1 MLDKFVEAD
10 IALLSFP
17 LYCYS
22 MLSHITAFVDRII
35 SLAKQSKKKKKDHV
49 EHDNLL
55 DFMNKRILVISS
67 AEFPQFEDN
76 FLGLKIQLKNLFSI
90 ITAFSFLKHQC

>member
-1 MLDKFVEAD
+1 
-10 IALLSFP
+10 
-17 LYCYS
+17 
-22 MLSHITAFVDRII
+22 MLSHLTAFVDRII
-35 SLAKQSKKKKKDHV
+35 SLAKQSMKIEKDHV

-67 AEFPQFEDN
+67 AEFPQFEDD